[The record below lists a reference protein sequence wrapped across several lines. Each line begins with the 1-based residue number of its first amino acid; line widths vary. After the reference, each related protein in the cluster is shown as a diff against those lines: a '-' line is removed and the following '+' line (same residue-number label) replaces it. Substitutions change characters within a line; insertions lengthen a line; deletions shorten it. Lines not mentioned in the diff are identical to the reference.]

1 MGGYYT
7 YIDLKAVMQKAGLE
21 YHENEN
27 LLNEPPRHLGVV
39 RNKLDLP
46 ESELVKGEEVSS
58 EVTSTAAGG
67 KKLGRGM
74 GGMFNVVS
82 IKKTR
87 NKLGVLMWQ
96 QYFSFS
102 SFIHMHW
109 SNWSKLIIII
119 SFSHKHSLRL
129 DTGYIE
135 CTKSNADSKEGR

>member
-58 EVTSTAAGG
+58 EVTSTAAAGG
-67 KKLGRGM
+67 KKLG
-74 GGMFNVVS
+74 GGLEECSMLFLS
-82 IKKTR
+82 K
-87 NKLGVLMWQ
+87 NKLGA
-96 QYFSFS
+96 
-102 SFIHMHW
+102 
-109 SNWSKLIIII
+109 
-119 SFSHKHSLRL
+119 
-129 DTGYIE
+129 G
-135 CTKSNADSKEGR
+135 